1 MDDFKLNHKALLL
14 VCDGAKAL
22 FLRNDGTPME
32 PRLSVEREL
41 RTETPSRTA
50 EMGTDRPG
58 RTTNA
63 AGPASAMEQTDFHT
77 QEEEAF
83 LQLVVAEFE
92 AHCREKD
99 IKQIAIAA
107 PARALA
113 VIRGAASKELMG
125 RCSGQLA
132 KDYVNHPV
140 AEIARLVAM

>member
-22 FLRNDGTPME
+22 FLRNDGTAMD

-41 RTETPSRTA
+41 HAETPSRTA

-63 AGPASAMEQTDFHT
+63 SGPASAMEQTDFHS
-77 QEEEAF
+77 QEEAAF
-83 LQLVVAEFE
+83 LQHVIAEFD

-99 IKQIAIAA
+99 IKQVVIAA

-125 RCSGQLA
+125 RCVGQLA

-140 AEIARLVAM
+140 GEISRLVAM

>member
-22 FLRNDGTPME
+22 FLRNDGTAME

-41 RTETPSRTA
+41 GSETPARTA

-63 AGPASAMEQTDFHT
+63 AGPTSAMEQTDFHT
-77 QEEEAF
+77 REEEAF
-83 LQLVVAEFE
+83 LLQVIAEFD

-99 IKQIAIAA
+99 VKQVVIAA

-113 VIRGAASKELMG
+113 VIRTAVSKELMG
-125 RCSGQLA
+125 RCVGQLA

-140 AEIARLVAM
+140 GEIARLVAM